1 METLHQNENINTKTN
16 TSDIA
21 VIYNS
26 TFVCAA
32 PCNN

>member
-1 METLHQNENINTKTN
+1 MEKLHQNVNINAKAN
-16 TSDIA
+16 MSDIA

-32 PCNN
+32 SRNN

>member
-1 METLHQNENINTKTN
+1 MEKLHQNVNINTKTN
-16 TSDIA
+16 TSDIT

-32 PCNN
+32 SCNN